1 MQHDLKRL
9 LAYRSVENIGI
20 ILLALGAALLL
31 RTDGHPALASFAL
44 AAGLVHTLNHA
55 IFKSLLCVGA
65 GAVQNAADSRDLE
78 RLGGLLKRMPW
89 TGACF
94 LVGAAAIC
102 ALPPLNGFASE
113 WLVFQSLL
121 AVALHVGTAGAGR
134 AALLRGAAPALT
146 AAPAPPRSLTP
157 ARPPF
162 LLPPP

>member
-44 AAGLVHTLNHA
+44 AAGLFHTLNHA
-55 IFKSLLCVGA
+55 IFKSLLFVGA
-65 GAVQNAADSRDLE
+65 GAVQNAAHSRDLE
-78 RLGGLLKRMPW
+78 RLGGLMKRMPW

-94 LVGAAAIC
+94 LVGAAAIV

-113 WLVFQSLL
+113 WLIFQSLL
-121 AVALHVGTAGAGR
+121 SVGIHVGTTGVGR
-134 AALLRGAAPALT
+134 IAFPAAP
-146 AAPAPPRSLTP
+146 PPP
-157 ARPPF
+157 
-162 LLPPP
+162 LPPPLSPP